1 MSMTKVSSALADVTT
16 PEVPSL
22 EQIRRDFPVLH
33 QKVYDRPLV
42 YLDNAAT
49 VQKPR
54 AVIDAI
60 SDFYAHDYANVRR
73 GVHLLS
79 MRADQAYEGAR
90 ETIRSFINAADR
102 REIVYVRGA
111 TEAINLVAQS
121 FGRTHLQAGDEIL
134 VTEMEHHANIVPWQ
148 LLCEQLGTVLK
159 VAPINDAGELIM
171 EALARLI
178 GPRTRLVAVAHV
190 SNALGTVNPVADI
203 VRLAHA
209 GGARVLIDGAQA
221 VPHMAVDVRAL
232 DCDFYAYSGHKMYG
246 PTGIGVL
253 YGKRELLEAM
263 APYQGGGEMVKRV
276 SFEEVIYSD
285 LPYKFEAG
293 TPHIAGAVGL
303 AAAIDYMRHIGL
315 DRIAAHEAELLAHA
329 TEALQAIPGVRII
342 GTAAHKAGVISFLMG
357 RAHAHDI
364 GTIMDRQGV
373 AIRAGHHCAMP
384 VMSRFRVPAT
394 ARASFAVY
402 NTHQDVEALVQAIH
416 KVREVF
422 G

>member
-1 MSMTKVSSALADVTT
+1 MGKARLALADVANA
-16 PEVPSL
+16 EGLSL
-22 EQIRRDFPVLH
+22 ERLRRDFPILH
-33 QKVYDRPLV
+33 QQVHDRPLV

-49 VQKPR
+49 VQKPQ

-60 SDFYAHDYANVRR
+60 SNFYAQDYANVHR
-73 GVHLLS
+73 GVHELS
-79 MRADQAYEGAR
+79 MRADSAFEGAR
-90 ETIRSFINAADR
+90 EAIRGFINAADR
-102 REIVYVRGA
+102 REIIYVRGA

-134 VTEMEHHANIVPWQ
+134 ITEMEHHANIVPWQ

-159 VAPINDAGELIM
+159 VAPINDAGELILEEL
-171 EALARLI
+171 EALI
-178 GPRTRLVAVAHV
+178 GPRTRLVAVTHV

-203 VRLAHA
+203 VRMAHA

-221 VPHMAVDVRAL
+221 VPHMAVDVQAL
-232 DCDFYAYSGHKMYG
+232 DCDFYVFSGHKMYG

-253 YGKRELLEAM
+253 YGKRELLESM
-263 APYQGGGEMVKRV
+263 APYQGGGEMIKRV
-276 SFEEVIYSD
+276 TFEAITYND

-303 AAAIDYMRHIGL
+303 AAAIDYMQHIGL
-315 DRIAAHEAELLAHA
+315 ERIAAHEAALLAHA
-329 TEALQAIPGVRII
+329 TAALEEIPGVRIV
-342 GTAAHKAGVISFLMG
+342 GTAAHKAGVVSFVMG
-357 RAHAHDI
+357 RIHAHDV

-384 VMSRFRVPAT
+384 VMTRFKVPAT

-402 NTHQDVEALVQAIH
+402 NTHEEIDALVQAIH
-416 KVREVF
+416 KVQEVF

>member
-22 EQIRRDFPVLH
+22 EHIRRDFPVLH

-285 LPYKFEAG
+285 PPYKFEAG

-303 AAAIDYMRHIGL
+303 AAAIDYMRRIGL

-329 TEALQAIPGVRII
+329 TEALQAIPGVRIV

-384 VMSRFRVPAT
+384 VMTRFRVPAT

-402 NTHQDVEALVQAIH
+402 NTHQDVETLVQATH

>member
-22 EQIRRDFPVLH
+22 EHIRRDFPVLH

-303 AAAIDYMRHIGL
+303 AAAIDYMRRIGL

-329 TEALQAIPGVRII
+329 TEALQAIPGVRIV

-384 VMSRFRVPAT
+384 VMTRFRVPAT

-402 NTHQDVEALVQAIH
+402 NTHQDVETLVQATH